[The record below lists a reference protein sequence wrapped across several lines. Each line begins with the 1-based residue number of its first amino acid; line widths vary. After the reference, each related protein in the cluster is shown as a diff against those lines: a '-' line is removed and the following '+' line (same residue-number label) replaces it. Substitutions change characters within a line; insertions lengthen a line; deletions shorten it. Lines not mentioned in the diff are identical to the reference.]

1 MFNEENRGILVYI
14 KNNYKN
20 LTYSLQKIALFILS
34 SPSSAIDCTAS
45 ELSHK
50 LSVSEASIIRFCQAL
65 GFKGFSDF
73 KIKLAKDLGAD
84 NWEPVPSG
92 INKSDSSLEVITK
105 VLQAE
110 YDDIKFTLDMID
122 KNSLI
127 TCLDMICASN
137 HIGFFGVGSS
147 AIVASNAKEHFLH
160 FGKCVNAES
169 EGVSQ
174 LLLANSLH
182 ANDLAFAISIS
193 GQSKIPVQALKIA
206 KENGAKTVCLTQ
218 NPNSILTEYSDCVL
232 IAYRRSELSDDL
244 GTSSRIVHTAI
255 IDALSVAY
263 ASKNWDD
270 VAAKTR
276 VNRKN
281 FHQVLF

>member
-1 MFNEENRGILVYI
+1 MIKDENRGILVYI

-20 LTYSLQKIALFILS
+20 LTSSLQKIALFILS
-34 SPSSAIDCTAS
+34 SPSSAIDLTAS
-45 ELSHK
+45 ELSKK

-92 INKSDSSLEVITK
+92 IHKSDSSLEVITK
-105 VLQAE
+105 VLQSE
-110 YDDIKFTLDMID
+110 YDDIKFTLEMID

-127 TCLDMICASN
+127 TCLDFICSCN
-137 HIGFFGVGSS
+137 KIGFFGVGSS

-160 FGKCVNAES
+160 FGKCANAES
-169 EGVSQ
+169 EGISQ
-174 LLLANSLH
+174 LLLANTLH
-182 ANDLAFAISIS
+182 ANDVAFAISIS

-206 KENGAKTVCLTQ
+206 KDNGAKTICLTQ
-218 NPNSILTEYSDCVL
+218 NPNSILTEYSDCTL
-232 IAYRRSELSDDL
+232 IAYRRSELIDDL

-255 IDALSVAY
+255 IDAISVAY
-263 ASKNWDD
+263 AARNWDD
-270 VAAKTR
+270 VASKTR
-276 VNRKN
+276 INRKN

>member
-20 LTYSLQKIALFILS
+20 LTLSLQKIALFILS
-34 SPSSAIDCTAS
+34 SPSSAIDCTAA

-92 INKSDSSLEVITK
+92 IHKSDTSLEVITK

-160 FGKCVNAES
+160 FGKWVSAEP

-182 ANDLAFAISIS
+182 NNDLAFAISIS

-270 VAAKTR
+270 VAFKTR